1 MCSSDLGLFGYLFV
15 TSRYTIRVFRWKDT
29 VFRRT
34 LPNVLPDVLP
44 GVLPDEP
51 PDVLPDVLPDVPP
64 DVLPDVPPD
73 VPPDALPDALPD
85 VLPEKGSRCSQKQDL
100 TVAIEN
106 HRTRALEVKY
116 KQSYGRKRD
125 FVP

>member
-1 MCSSDLGLFGYLFV
+1 MYHPDAQP
-15 TSRYTIRVFRWKDT
+15 D
-29 VFRRT
+29 
-34 LPNVLPDVLP
+34 VLPDV
-44 GVLPDEP
+44 P

-64 DVLPDVPPD
+64 DVLTDVLLDVLPDV
-73 VPPDALPDALPD
+73 LLD

-116 KQSYGRKRD
+116 KQSYGQNGATMSRLD
-125 FVP
+125 FYTHDTRLELG